1 MNNFFT
7 DLQDA
12 NDLYRSTNWYGS
24 SGLSFRSEDIEE
36 INLYVEALKAVNGAG
51 NIQVGQPNE
60 YGITMVWCNPE
71 TNIATAIIRA
81 IREQFVSNR

>member
-1 MNNFFT
+1 MNKFLS

-12 NDLYRSTNWYGS
+12 NNLYRCTNGYGS
-24 SGLSFRSEDIEE
+24 SGLSFNSNDIEE
-36 INLYVEALKAVNGAG
+36 INLYVEALKAVKGSG
-51 NIQVGQPNE
+51 DISIGDPNE

-81 IREQFVSNR
+81 IVGQFVSNR

>member
-1 MNNFFT
+1 MNKFLT

-36 INLYVEALKAVNGAG
+36 INLYVEALRAVTGAG
-51 NIQVGQPNE
+51 DIQVGQPNE
-60 YGITMVWCNPE
+60 YGITMVWCEPQ
-71 TNIATAIIRA
+71 TNVASAIVRA
-81 IREQFVSNR
+81 ITDNFVTNR